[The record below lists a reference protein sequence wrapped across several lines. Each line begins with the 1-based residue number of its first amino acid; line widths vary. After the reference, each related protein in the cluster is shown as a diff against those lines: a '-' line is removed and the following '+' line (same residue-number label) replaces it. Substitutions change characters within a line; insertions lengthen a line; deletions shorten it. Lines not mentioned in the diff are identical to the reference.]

1 MTEPSMSEGQSTEGL
16 SGATG
21 GDSQTTDGQSV
32 ASTNQTT
39 GSGLGG
45 AETFYDPVEYEQTL
59 ASLPDEIRGQVEGLK
74 KSLQAGFTRK
84 TQEMANDRHKIEAYN
99 AFEANPLAT
108 IQQLAQQYGLQ
119 VLNGAPQ
126 QNQEGPWEPQDW
138 NDVISKAKQEAVQE
152 YQEQIKPLLNEV
164 KNLKMSNME
173 TYLDNRYPD
182 WREYETDMISLLRE
196 HPTLAKSP
204 DRLYQ
209 MAVPS
214 KVLESRAT
222 QKALKKLQANQQG
235 AQVSG
240 QGTTT
245 KPTTT
250 KPDKPMTFKEAAEY
264 ALKQTRGL

>member
-1 MTEPSMSEGQSTEGL
+1 MTEPNMSEGQLTEGL
-16 SGATG
+16 SGTTEG
-21 GDSQTTDGQSV
+21 EPQTTDGQSV

-39 GSGLGG
+39 DDGLGG
-45 AETFYDPVEYEQTL
+45 AELFYDPVEYEQTL
-59 ASLPDEIRGQVEGLK
+59 AALPEEIRGQVDAYR
-74 KSLQAGFTRK
+74 KSLQAGFTK
-84 TQEMANDRHKIEAYN
+84 KSQQFANERHKIDAYN
-99 AFEANPLAT
+99 AFEANPLGT

-119 VLNGAPQ
+119 ILSGAPQ

-138 NDVISKAKQEAVQE
+138 NDVISRAKEEARQDVLKE
-152 YQEQIKPLLNEV
+152 LKPYLNEV
-164 KNLKMSNME
+164 KQLKESSME
-173 TYLDNRYPD
+173 TYLDNRYSD
-182 WREYETDMISLLRE
+182 WREYESEMTQLLQT
-196 HPTLAKSP
+196 HPTLAKDP
-204 DRLYQ
+204 DTLYK

-214 KVLESRAT
+214 KVWESRAT

-250 KPDKPMTFKEAAEY
+250 KPNKPMTFKEAAEY